1 MASRVMTASSPQPPA
16 PPSASRSAFP
26 IREGELVA
34 MLALLQALH
43 ALAIDAMLPA
53 LGHIAADLNVADPN
67 KRQMIV
73 GAFLLGL
80 GLGSLVPGAF
90 ADRFGRKPVLMFCI
104 ITYVLLTAASALTT
118 SMDALII
125 IRLIQGLVS
134 SGMSVLPQ
142 AIIRDKFEG
151 DRMARL
157 QSMIGMIFMIV
168 PMIAPSIG
176 QAIMHVAGWR
186 WIFGVMGIYGL
197 LIMAWVWWRLPET
210 LHPDFRQPIRI
221 GAIARN
227 MGETLTNRASF
238 GYVLGSALLLGVGW
252 GYINSSQQ
260 LVAEHFGAGD
270 AFPLIFG
277 GMALSMALSNFTNSR
292 IVERFGAR
300 RVSHAA
306 LFIYILV
313 TLAQFTLAAT
323 GRQTLWEFVVLQSL
337 TMMLMGFV
345 GANFGSISLQPF
357 ARIAGAA
364 ASVQAFVRMVGA
376 SLLGWWIG
384 QSFDGTPMPF
394 SSAALA
400 SGLLALVLVLWS
412 EKGRLFRRLHPPGTP
427 RPGL

>member
-1 MASRVMTASSPQPPA
+1 MADPVMTDSATPPQPT
-16 PPSASRSAFP
+16 PSFR

-73 GAFLLGL
+73 GAFLIGL

-90 ADRFGRKPVLMFCI
+90 ADRYGRKPVLMFCI
-104 ITYVLLTAASALTT
+104 IAYVLLTVASALTP
-118 SMDALII
+118 SMDALIV
-125 IRLIQGLVS
+125 IRLVQGIVS

-157 QSMIGMIFMIV
+157 QSMISVIFMVV

-176 QAIMHVAGWR
+176 QAILHVAGWR
-186 WIFGVMGIYGL
+186 WIFGVMGISGL
-197 LIMAWVWWRLPET
+197 VIMAWVWWRLPES
-210 LHPDFRQPIRI
+210 LHPEFRQQIRI

-227 MGETLTNRASF
+227 MGATLADRPSL
-238 GYVLGSALLLGVGW
+238 GYVLGSVLLLGVGW
-252 GYINSSQQ
+252 GYVQSSQQ

-270 AFPLIFG
+270 SFPLIFG
-277 GMALSMALSNFTNSR
+277 GMALTMALSNFTNSR

-306 LFIYILV
+306 LFAYIAV
-313 TLAQFTLAAT
+313 TSTQYAIAST
-323 GRQTLWEFVVLQSL
+323 GRETLWEFVVLQSL

-394 SSAALA
+394 STAGLA
-400 SGLLALVLVLWS
+400 SGLLALALVLWS

>member
-1 MASRVMTASSPQPPA
+1 
-16 PPSASRSAFP
+16 
-26 IREGELVA
+26 

-53 LGHIAADLNVADPN
+53 LGNIATDLNVADPN

-73 GAFLLGL
+73 GAFLIGI
-80 GLGSLVPGAF
+80 GLGSLVPGAL
-90 ADRFGRKPVLMFCI
+90 ADRFGRKPVLLFCI
-104 ITYVLLTAASALTT
+104 ITYVLLTAACALTT

-157 QSMIGMIFMIV
+157 QSMITVIFMVV

-176 QAIMHVAGWR
+176 QVIMHMAGWR
-186 WIFGVMGIYGL
+186 WIFGFMGVCGL
-197 LIMAWVWWRLPET
+197 IILTWVWLRLPET
-210 LHPDFRQPIRI
+210 LHPECRQPFRI

-238 GYVLGSALLLGVGW
+238 GYVLGSALLLGVAW
-252 GYINSSQQ
+252 GYVQSSQQ
-260 LVAEHFGAGD
+260 LVAEHFGAAD

-292 IVERFGAR
+292 IVERLGAR

-306 LFIYILV
+306 LLAYILV
-313 TLAQFTLAAT
+313 TSAQFTLAAT

-337 TMMLMGFV
+337 TMMLTGFV

-364 ASVQAFVRMVGA
+364 ASVQAFVRMVSA

-384 QSFDGTPMPF
+384 QSFDGTPVPF
-394 SSAALA
+394 ASAALA
-400 SGLLALVLVLWS
+400 SGLLALALVLWS

-427 RPGL
+427 RPEL

>member
-1 MASRVMTASSPQPPA
+1 MAADIAEASSSERPPQSPA
-16 PPSASRSAFP
+16 RK

-53 LGHIAADLNVADPN
+53 LGNIATDLNVADPN

-73 GAFLLGL
+73 GAFLIGI

-90 ADRFGRKPVLMFCI
+90 ADRFGRKPVLLFCI
-104 ITYVLLTAASALTT
+104 ITYVLLTAACALTT

-157 QSMIGMIFMIV
+157 QSMITVIFMVV

-176 QAIMHVAGWR
+176 QVIMHMAGWR
-186 WIFGVMGIYGL
+186 WIFGFMGVYGL
-197 LIMAWVWWRLPET
+197 IILTWVWLRMPET
-210 LHPDFRQPIRI
+210 LHPEFRQPIRI

-238 GYVLGSALLLGVGW
+238 GYVLGSALLLGVAW
-252 GYINSSQQ
+252 GYVQSSQQ

-292 IVERFGAR
+292 IVERLGAR

-306 LFIYILV
+306 LLAYILV
-313 TLAQFTLAAT
+313 TSAQFTLAAT

-364 ASVQAFVRMVGA
+364 ASVQAFVRLSSA

-384 QSFDGTPMPF
+384 QSFDGTPVPF
-394 SSAALA
+394 ASAALG
-400 SGLLALVLVLWS
+400 SGLLALALVLWS